1 MKWLKRIVL
10 GVAVLVAVL
19 LAVGMILPSGFK
31 VQRSVEV
38 AASPSRVYPLIAS
51 PREWKNWSVWNRR
64 DPAMKVEYSGPESGV
79 GAKWSWQS
87 KTEGNG
93 TMEFTAAVQDQR
105 VDYSL
110 HFLDFDMRS
119 KGQLQLQASGGG
131 TRVTWTNE
139 GDVGKNPVNRY
150 FAAMMDSMVG
160 PDFQAGLANLKALSE
175 RN

>member
-10 GVAVLVAVL
+10 GVFVLVAVL
-19 LAVGMILPSGFK
+19 LAIGMVLPSGFK
-31 VQRSVEV
+31 VQRSVEI
-38 AASPSRVYPLIAS
+38 AAAPSKVYPLIAS
-51 PREWKNWSVWNRR
+51 PREWKNWSAWNRR
-64 DPAMKVEYSGPESGV
+64 DPAMKIEYSGPESGV

-93 TMEFTAAVQDQR
+93 TMEFTAAVPDQR

-110 HFLDFDMRS
+110 HFPDFDMRS
-119 KGQLQLQASGGG
+119 KGQLQIQASGNG

-139 GDVGKNPVNRY
+139 GNVGNNPVNRY

-160 PDFQAGLANLKALSE
+160 PDFQAGLANLKTLSE